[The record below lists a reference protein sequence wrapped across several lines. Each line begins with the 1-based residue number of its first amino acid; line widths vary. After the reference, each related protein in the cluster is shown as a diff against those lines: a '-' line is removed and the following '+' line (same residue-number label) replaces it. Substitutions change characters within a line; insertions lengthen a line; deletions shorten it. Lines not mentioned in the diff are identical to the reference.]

1 MEKKK
6 KSFPKNKKKSI
17 FTPSAVNKFFYLSI
31 VVLLA
36 LFFIVLVK
44 TAWLSDD
51 SFITLRVID
60 NFVNGYGLRYNV
72 VERVQAYTHPLW
84 LFLLTLPYFIFKDP
98 FYTPILISIAITL
111 LLLYLL
117 IFKLSISR
125 FNSIFIIILL
135 IASKSF
141 IDYSS
146 SGLENPL
153 SHLLIVIYIYFY
165 LKEIEIQRKIL
176 ILSFLISLSYLNRID
191 SILIYIPSLFYL
203 FYQNYSKKNIL
214 YAIYGFLPIILWT
227 VFSIVYYGFPFPNTF
242 YAKIN
247 TGIPK
252 LEIFSQGVYYFIN
265 SLKFDTITLVIIF
278 LVIGIT
284 FIKRIKIHYYIVF
297 GILLYLI
304 YIIYIGGDF
313 MSGRFFSL
321 PFITA
326 IAILVSSITF
336 NGYYSKLFLS
346 IIFVLYLILYP
357 YTPVKTG
364 IDYADKTFN
373 FLDENGISD
382 ERGYYYQNTSLW
394 KAING
399 YKMPQHQMIDVAQ
412 RQIEMKEKVFLAGAI
427 GFLGYYAG
435 PSLYVID
442 VYALS
447 DAFLSK
453 LPVVKYDLIYGR
465 AYEKKF
471 NRKPNKNWRIGH
483 FLRPLPEGFT
493 LSKIKNDCLIKDSLL
508 NEFYKKIYIITQS
521 SIFSFERFNEIIKMN
536 LGLYDKLKS
545 HYKEQEYLETNY
557 YDDLIAAN
565 PNSVKYYFG
574 KGNWYFR
581 RQIYDKALP
590 YFIKTIQIDSTFSLA
605 WYRLSISY
613 FYYKDFNN
621 AFISLQKAKKYG
633 EKVDSIYEKALYE
646 KYYQQTLNK

>member
-125 FNSIFIIILL
+125 FNSIFIVILL

-471 NRKPNKNWRIGH
+471 NKKPNKNWRIGH

-521 SIFSFERFNEIIKMN
+521 SIFSFERFSEIIKMN

-621 AFISLQKAKKYG
+621 AIISLQKAKKYG

>member
-17 FTPSAVNKFFYLSI
+17 FTPSAVNKIFYLSI
-31 VVLLA
+31 VVLFA

-84 LFLLTLPYFIFKDP
+84 LFLLTLPYFVFKDP
-98 FYTPILISIAITL
+98 FYTPILISIALTL

-176 ILSFLISLSYLNRID
+176 ILSFIISLSYLNRID
-191 SILIYIPSLFYL
+191 SILIYIPSLLYL
-203 FYQNYSKKNIL
+203 FYQNHSKKNIL

-284 FIKRIKIHYYIVF
+284 FIKRIKIHYCIVF

-336 NGYYSKLFLS
+336 NGYYYKLFLS

-399 YKMPQHQMIDVAQ
+399 YKIPQHQMIDVAQ

-536 LGLYDKLKS
+536 LGIYDKLKS
-545 HYKEQEYLETNY
+545 HYKEQEYVETNY

>member
-17 FTPSAVNKFFYLSI
+17 FTPSAVNKIFYLSI
-31 VVLLA
+31 VVLFA

-84 LFLLTLPYFIFKDP
+84 LFLLTLPYFVFKDP
-98 FYTPILISIAITL
+98 FYTPILISIALTL
-111 LLLYLL
+111 ILLYLL

-176 ILSFLISLSYLNRID
+176 ILSFIISLSYLNRID

-203 FYQNYSKKNIL
+203 FYQNHSKKNFL

-399 YKMPQHQMIDVAQ
+399 YKIPQHQMIDVAQ

-545 HYKEQEYLETNY
+545 HYKDQEYVETNY

-613 FYYKDFNN
+613 FYYKDFSN

>member
-17 FTPSAVNKFFYLSI
+17 FTPSAVNKIFYLSI
-31 VVLLA
+31 VVLFA

-84 LFLLTLPYFIFKDP
+84 LFLLTLPYFVFKDP
-98 FYTPILISIAITL
+98 FYTPILISIALTL

-176 ILSFLISLSYLNRID
+176 ILSFIISLSYLNRID

-203 FYQNYSKKNIL
+203 FYQNHSKKSFL

-336 NGYYSKLFLS
+336 NGYYVKLFLS

-399 YKMPQHQMIDVAQ
+399 YKIPQHQMIDVAQ

-545 HYKEQEYLETNY
+545 HYKEQEYVETNY

-565 PNSVKYYFG
+565 PNSMKYYFG

-590 YFIKTIQIDSTFSLA
+590 YFIKTIQMDSTFSLA

-613 FYYKDFNN
+613 FYYKDFSN

-646 KYYQQTLNK
+646 KYYLQTLNK

>member
-17 FTPSAVNKFFYLSI
+17 FTPSAVNKIFYLSI
-31 VVLLA
+31 VVLFA

-84 LFLLTLPYFIFKDP
+84 LFLLTLPYFVFKDP
-98 FYTPILISIAITL
+98 FYTPILISIALTL
-111 LLLYLL
+111 ILLYLL

-176 ILSFLISLSYLNRID
+176 ILSFIISLSYLNRID

-203 FYQNYSKKNIL
+203 FYQNHSKKNFL

-336 NGYYSKLFLS
+336 NGYYYKLFLS

-399 YKMPQHQMIDVAQ
+399 YKIPQHQMIDVAQ

-545 HYKEQEYLETNY
+545 HYKDQEYVETNY

-621 AFISLQKAKKYG
+621 AIISLQKAKKYG

>member
-17 FTPSAVNKFFYLSI
+17 FTPSAVNKIFYLSI
-31 VVLLA
+31 VVLFA

-98 FYTPILISIAITL
+98 FYTPILISIALTL

-176 ILSFLISLSYLNRID
+176 ILSFIISLSYLNRID
-191 SILIYIPSLFYL
+191 SILIYIPSLLYL
-203 FYQNYSKKNIL
+203 FYQNHSKKNIL

-242 YAKIN
+242 YAKMN

-252 LEIFSQGVYYFIN
+252 SELFFQGIYYFIN
-265 SLKFDTITLVIIF
+265 SLKFDLITLLIIF
-278 LVIGIT
+278 LVSGIV
-284 FIKRIKIHYYIVF
+284 FLKRIKIHYYIVF

-326 IAILVSSITF
+326 IAILISSITF
-336 NGYYSKLFLS
+336 NGYYYKLFLS

-357 YTPVKTG
+357 YTPIKTG
-364 IDYADKTFN
+364 IDYTDKTFN

-399 YKMPQHQMIDVAQ
+399 YKMPQHQMIDLAQ
-412 RQIEMKEKVFLAGAI
+412 KQIEMKEKVFLAGAI

-442 VYALS
+442 IYSLS

-453 LPVVKYDLIYGR
+453 LPVVKYDIIYGR

-545 HYKEQEYLETNY
+545 HYKEQEYVETNY

>member
-17 FTPSAVNKFFYLSI
+17 FTPSAVNKIFYLSI
-31 VVLLA
+31 VVLFA

-125 FNSIFIIILL
+125 FNSIFIVILL

-203 FYQNYSKKNIL
+203 FYQNHSKKNIL

-284 FIKRIKIHYYIVF
+284 FIKGIKIHYYLVF

-336 NGYYSKLFLS
+336 NGYYVKLFLS

-399 YKMPQHQMIDVAQ
+399 YKIPQHQMIDVAQ

-471 NRKPNKNWRIGH
+471 NKKPNKNWRIGH

-521 SIFSFERFNEIIKMN
+521 SIFSFERFSEIIKMN

-621 AFISLQKAKKYG
+621 AIISLQKAKKYG

>member
-17 FTPSAVNKFFYLSI
+17 FTPSAVNKIFYLSI
-31 VVLLA
+31 VVLFA

-98 FYTPILISIAITL
+98 FYTPILISIALTL

-176 ILSFLISLSYLNRID
+176 ILSFIISLSYLNRID

-203 FYQNYSKKNIL
+203 FYQNHSKKNIL

-284 FIKRIKIHYYIVF
+284 FIKRIKIHYYLVF

-336 NGYYSKLFLS
+336 NGYYYKLFLS

-545 HYKEQEYLETNY
+545 HYKEQEYVETNY

-565 PNSVKYYFG
+565 PNSMKYYFG

-590 YFIKTIQIDSTFSLA
+590 YFIKTIQMDSTFSLA

>member
-17 FTPSAVNKFFYLSI
+17 FTPSAVNKIFYLSI
-31 VVLLA
+31 VVLFA

-125 FNSIFIIILL
+125 FNSIFIVILL

-203 FYQNYSKKNIL
+203 FYQNHSKKNFL

-399 YKMPQHQMIDVAQ
+399 YKIPQHQMIDVAQ

-471 NRKPNKNWRIGH
+471 NKKPNKNWRIGH

-521 SIFSFERFNEIIKMN
+521 SIFSFERFSEIIKMN

-621 AFISLQKAKKYG
+621 AIISLQKAKKYG